1 MKNLNIKQYFFIMD
15 GKKEILNT
23 KMIKF
28 ISIGLFLIFSV
39 TQLLWT
45 EDYTGLS
52 KSNSG
57 FTDASNSSELKANQT
72 SKRANEVINTH
83 QAKFEQEQRLKQGKV
98 SRHPSVPQ
106 NVNFNA
112 AQVITRS
119 GLGGT
124 MKALPSGSNFIGQ
137 LLNGID
143 TRNQNQIIKVL
154 LPYGAR
160 HRSGGT
166 IPKNTT
172 ILGIVSY
179 NGQGEKVYITFNRA
193 IFPDGKEYKISAQAL
208 TSKDYAPGLLGDF
221 HGNAELRIAATMG
234 LTLVSAASR
243 VLTSKSSIA
252 GINQNGQ
259 TTVVPD
265 ATMRNALLEGVSK
278 VSGKEAERQA
288 QELEG
293 QEEFVTVDAG
303 SDLIVS
309 LLTPFN
315 GEEL

>member
-1 MKNLNIKQYFFIMD
+1 MIKLKIRQFFFIMD
-15 GKKEILNT
+15 GKKEVLNT
-23 KMIKF
+23 KVIKF
-28 ISIGLFLIFSV
+28 ISVGLFIIFTA

-57 FTDASNSSELKANQT
+57 FTKNSSSSEHNENQT
-72 SKRANEVINTH
+72 SKRAGEVINTH
-83 QAKFEQEQRLKQGKV
+83 QANFETEQRLNQGNIRKQ
-98 SRHPSVPQ
+98 PSMPQ
-106 NVNFNA
+106 DVNFNA

-124 MKALPSGSNFIGQ
+124 MKPLPSGSNFIGQ

-172 ILGIVSY
+172 LLGIVSY

-208 TSKDYAPGLLGDF
+208 TSKDYSPGLLGDF

-234 LTLVSAASR
+234 LTLVSAASG
-243 VLTSKSSIA
+243 VLTSKSNIG

-278 VSGKEAERQA
+278 VSEKEAERQA

-315 GEEL
+315 GEVI